1 MHEERPRVGRF
12 FHVAVILREVAGPT
26 PAMTPGWG
34 GFCDFA
40 QNDRFL
46 LAAALHFEG
55 RCPPGAGL
63 TRWVTIRRG
72 ILRHN
77 ESMNVALASA
87 FRSSSAALVAT
98 TLLLLAA
105 PGAQAAQDVYYRCPN
120 NVFTNTLTPKEAEA
134 KGCKAMEA
142 QQPTTIPA
150 PRVRAPA
157 AVSPGASG
165 SRVEAQE
172 QKARDSDARRILQD
186 ELIKAQGRMDVLQ
199 KEYNNG
205 QPERQGDEKNYQK
218 YLDRTADL
226 KAQIDRTQADIN
238 AITREL
244 AKTQ

>member
-1 MHEERPRVGRF
+1 
-12 FHVAVILREVAGPT
+12 
-26 PAMTPGWG
+26 MTPRRG

-40 QNDRFL
+40 QNDDLHSAIAR
-46 LAAALHFEG
+46 HFEG
-55 RCPPGAGL
+55 GCPPAVAL
-63 TRWVTIRRG
+63 TRWVTMRRPF
-72 ILRHN
+72 LRHN

-98 TLLLLAA
+98 SVLLLAA
-105 PGAQAAQDVYYRCPN
+105 PGAQAAQEIYYRCPN
-120 NVFTNTLTPKEAEA
+120 NVFTNTLTPREAEA

-150 PRVRAPA
+150 PKVRAPA
-157 AVSPGASG
+157 TVSPGASG
-165 SRVEAQE
+165 SRVEVQE
-172 QKARDSDARRILQD
+172 QKARDSDARKILQD
-186 ELIKAQGRMDVLQ
+186 ELIKAQGRLDVLQ

-226 KAQIDRTQADIN
+226 KAQIDRTQADIT

-244 AKTQ
+244 SKTQ